1 MNEIIRSLYDRK
13 SVRAF
18 EDRPVPGEMK
28 EAILAAAAQAPTA
41 GCQQLYTILDITD
54 QTLKE
59 ALAETCDHQ
68 PFIAQAPVVL
78 VFCADCLRWY
88 DAYRAAGLSPRRPG
102 PGDLMLSVTDAAI
115 AAQNAVVAAQ
125 SLGLG
130 SCYIGDV
137 MERYEDHRRLLDL
150 PPWVFPACMLVLG
163 WPTRQQ
169 KEREKPARFEQPFL
183 VHENG
188 YRRLGPAELRDMFRD
203 RRGGQSFEGFLSAFC
218 ARKYESDF
226 SREMSRSVAAYL
238 RDLEEMVAPSLEK

>member
-1 MNEIIRSLYDRK
+1 MQSLYDRK

-18 EDRPVPGEMK
+18 EDRPVPAELK
-28 EAILAAAAQAPTA
+28 EAILAAAVQAPTA
-41 GCQQLYTILDITD
+41 GCQQLYTILDVTD
-54 QTLKE
+54 QSLKE

-68 PFIAQAPVVL
+68 SFIARAPVVL

-88 DAYRAAGLSPRRPG
+88 DAYQAAGLSPRRPG

-125 SLGLG
+125 SMGLG
-130 SCYIGDV
+130 SCYIGDI
-137 MERYEDHRRLLDL
+137 MERYEDQRRLLRL

-169 KEREKPARFEQPFL
+169 RERKKPERFDL
-183 VHENG
+183 SYVVHENG
-188 YRRLGPAELRDMFRD
+188 YRRLDEAALRSMFRG
-203 RRGGQSFEGFLSAFC
+203 RCGGQTFEGFLSAFC

-226 SREMSRSVAAYL
+226 SREMSRSVGEYL
-238 RDLEEMVAPSLEK
+238 LDLERAGAPEGEK

>member
-1 MNEIIRSLYDRK
+1 MNEIMQSLYDRK

-88 DAYRAAGLSPRRPG
+88 DAYRAAGLAPRRPG

-130 SCYIGDV
+130 SCYIGDI
-137 MERYEDHRRLLDL
+137 MERYEDQRRLLQL

-163 WPTRQQ
+163 WPTCQQ
-169 KEREKPARFEQPFL
+169 RERPKPARFAQKHI
-183 VHENG
+183 VHENA
-188 YRRLGPAELRDMFRD
+188 YRRMAGPELREMFAGRT
-203 RRGGQSFEGFLSAFC
+203 GGQSFEAWMSAFC
-218 ARKYESDF
+218 RRKYDSDF
-226 SREMSRSVAAYL
+226 AREMSRSVEEYL
-238 RDLEEMVAPSLEK
+238 RDFEEEES

>member
-1 MNEIIRSLYDRK
+1 MNEIIQSLYDRK

-18 EDRPVPGEMK
+18 EGRPVPAELK
-28 EAILAAAAQAPTA
+28 AEILAAAAQAPTA

-54 QTLKE
+54 QALKE

-102 PGDLMLSVTDAAI
+102 PGDLMLAVTDAAI

-130 SCYIGDV
+130 SCYIGDI
-137 MERYEDHRRLLDL
+137 MERYEDQRKLLHL
-150 PPWVFPACMLVLG
+150 PPLGLPRLYAGAGLAHPAAKGAEKAGTVRPVLHRPRKWIPPPG
-163 WPTRQQ
+163 RGRP
-169 KEREKPARFEQPFL
+169 PDHVP
-183 VHENG
+183 
-188 YRRLGPAELRDMFRD
+188 GPLWWTN
-203 RRGGQSFEGFLSAFC
+203 L
-218 ARKYESDF
+218 
-226 SREMSRSVAAYL
+226 
-238 RDLEEMVAPSLEK
+238 